1 MYGSISELLA
11 ADPSFR
17 IRGGASQYAEPVMPG
32 EQRLLPYLQ
41 RPSQGAPSPALPG
54 STNALPPVRSAYG
67 LPVDPDDFLVSYLQS
82 NLLT

>member
-17 IRGGASQYAEPVMPG
+17 IRGGESPYAEPVMPG
-32 EQRLLPYLQ
+32 EQRLLPSMQ
-41 RPSQGAPSPALPG
+41 RPAQGAPSPALPG

-67 LPVDPDDFLVSYLQS
+67 PPVDPEDFLAAYLQS